1 MLVSILLPILNKRVY
16 AEPLKP
22 VEESKIYN
30 AVLYLSLCASG
41 RGFKGSPSLQNL
53 KDGDFINQSGSDI
66 LGKAGQ
72 VWAVYGLTCKAP
84 DVKKAISNSGMNITE
99 LLINNGVY
107 RMNDANSGYVYSGLD
122 NEQAAM
128 NILNA
133 ATAKYPDGINFRGL
147 LSKSAQYFVLK
158 DAFLKLCS
166 SGSPPAGSDGGVSV
180 EIVSDSGSK
189 SSKKFMYKEGPN
201 KEVVVGPGITGT
213 DVLSKLKCSDIVAK
227 MNSFAT
233 EASTVTTALGGSG
246 GDTSKG
252 EDGDYKPS
260 CEERTGLIT
269 GWIVCSA
276 MELLSKGM
284 DTVMDQVDN
293 MLNVDVIEKNNAS
306 GGDLKKS
313 WSSFRAIAS
322 FMLLAIGLVMILSQA
337 LGGGN

>member
-1 MLVSILLPILNKRVY
+1 MLVSILLPILSKKVY

-22 VEESKIYN
+22 VEEAKIYN
-30 AVLYLSLCASG
+30 SVFLISKCIEG
-41 RGFKGSPSLQNL
+41 KGLKGHPSLDDLN
-53 KDGDFINQSGSDI
+53 KGDFINS
-66 LGKAGQ
+66 AGAMQ
-72 VWAVYGLTCKAP
+72 WGLNCEASKI
-84 DVKKAISNSGMNITE
+84 KKAISDSGMNITE
-99 LLINNGVY
+99 LLINSGVY
-107 RMNDANSGYVYSGLD
+107 TMNNNQNGYDATHMG

-133 ATAKYPDGINFRGL
+133 ATVKYPDGISFRGL
-147 LSKSAQYFVLK
+147 LSKTAQYFVLK
-158 DAFLKLCS
+158 DAFLNLCS

-180 EIVSDSGSK
+180 EVVSDSGGK

-201 KEVVVGPGITGT
+201 KEVVVGPGIISAN
-213 DVLSKLKCSDIVAK
+213 DVSKLKCGDIVKK
-227 MNSFAT
+227 MNSFAA
-233 EASTVTTALGGSG
+233 EASSVTTALGGSG

-252 EDGDYKPS
+252 EDGNYKPS

-293 MLNVDVIEKNNAS
+293 MLNVDIIEKNNAS